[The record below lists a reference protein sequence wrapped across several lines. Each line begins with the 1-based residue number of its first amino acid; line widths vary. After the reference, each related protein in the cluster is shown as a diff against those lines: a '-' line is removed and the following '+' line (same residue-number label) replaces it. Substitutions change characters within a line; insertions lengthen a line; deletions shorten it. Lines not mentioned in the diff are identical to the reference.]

1 MGPYCFLMSEARN
14 IPPLSWLLA
23 FEAAAR
29 HKSFGSAAAALNTSQ
44 PAISQRIANLE
55 ASLGAML
62 FSRTPR
68 GVLLTSEGAHL
79 LAGLA
84 QGLAQIEATVD
95 GVRRM
100 GANAPLTIATDF
112 GFAALWLVPRLP
124 SLQRALLENDVRV
137 MTSQSGFDLS
147 REPVDVAVMF
157 GSGEW
162 PGCSVELLVQETV
175 IPVCSPDF
183 LKRHGGPVTPCSLRS
198 LPLIHVGSAEK
209 SDWLDW
215 AGYFHRLGLEFGKP
229 QHHVTINNHSLVI
242 QAALAGQGVA
252 LGWRPLVDGLIEQGH
267 LVPALDRAVRT
278 SLGYYVV
285 AKHGRGSQAVRRFR
299 DWLRTEMSLGND
311 PV

>member
-1 MGPYCFLMSEARN
+1 MRPYWFFMSESRN

-55 ASLGAML
+55 TTLGAVL

-68 GVLLTSEGAHL
+68 GVQLTSEGTHL
-79 LAGLA
+79 LDGLA
-84 QGLAQIEATVD
+84 QGLAQIETAVD
-95 GVRRM
+95 GVRRI
-100 GANAPLTIATDF
+100 GASAPLTIATDF

-124 SLQRALLENDVRV
+124 SLQRTLPETDVRV
-137 MTSQSGFDLS
+137 MTSQSGFDPT

-162 PGCSVELLVQETV
+162 PGCNAELLIQETV

-183 LKRHGGPVTPCSLRS
+183 LKRHKGLVTPCSLRS
-198 LPLIHVGSAEK
+198 LPLIHVGSAETT
-209 SDWLDW
+209 DWLDW
-215 AGYFHRLGLEFGKP
+215 AGYFHRLGLEFGMP

-267 LVPALDRAVRT
+267 LVPALDQAVRT

-285 AKHGRGSQAVRRFR
+285 AKRGRGSRAVRLFR
-299 DWLRTEMSLGND
+299 NWLRTQMHLQD
-311 PV
+311 